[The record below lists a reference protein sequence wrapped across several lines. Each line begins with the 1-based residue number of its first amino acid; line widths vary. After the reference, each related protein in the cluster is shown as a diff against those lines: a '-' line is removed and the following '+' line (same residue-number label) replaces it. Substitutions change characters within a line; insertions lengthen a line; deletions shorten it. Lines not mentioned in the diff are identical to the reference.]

1 MTSYLKEA
9 ITNLTKEYKL
19 RIEFADEINLTEYF
33 NDYVKDFM
41 YLTEAKKE
49 WWDYR
54 LEEPGSS
61 KRLNRFMVKHF
72 PFS

>member
-9 ITNLTKEYKL
+9 LTNLTKEYKL
-19 RIEFADEINLTEYF
+19 KLEFADEINLTEYF

-41 YLTEAKKE
+41 YLTEVKKE

-54 LEEPGSS
+54 LEEGGSS
-61 KRLNRFMVKHF
+61 KRLNNFMVKHF